1 MGPAFLNSVAMARKL
16 IINADDFGLSLD
28 VNQAV
33 EQAHSQGVLT
43 SATIITNLADFAD
56 AVAIAKRLPRLG
68 IGVHLNLFN
77 SKPVSDD
84 SRVWPLLDSSGSFR
98 YSSGYLAIVSLCS
111 HRIRTAIRI
120 ELAAQIQKLIDSG
133 IEPTHLDSHKHIHFF
148 PSIYPIACS
157 LARQFKI
164 PAIRY
169 CYEPAAVSNA
179 PWPLPMPAGKK
190 GAQQMRLMARFNRLY
205 NNGLSRAEQTLG
217 LSHLGRID
225 TNFFKAVS
233 LYTEAQISEVMTHPS
248 AEDDPADSGKPFK
261 LNRKAELEALCD
273 ERTKKYLQEADIEL
287 THYGRL

>member
-16 IINADDFGLSLD
+16 IINADDFGLSPD

-84 SRVWPLLDSSGSFR
+84 SRVKPLLNSSGSFR
-98 YSSGYLAIVSLCS
+98 YSSNALAFVSMFS
-111 HRIRTAIRI
+111 HKIRTAIRI
-120 ELAAQIQKLIDSG
+120 EMAAQIQKLIDSG

-169 CYEPAAVSNA
+169 CYEPAAVSNV

-205 NNGLSRAEQTLG
+205 DKGLNRAEQTLG

-248 AEDDPADSGKPFK
+248 TVDDPVDSGKPFK

>member
-1 MGPAFLNSVAMARKL
+1 MGPAFLNSVAMVRKL
-16 IINADDFGLSLD
+16 IINADDFGISPQ
-28 VNQAV
+28 VNEAV
-33 EQAHSQGVLT
+33 EQAQARGVLT
-43 SATIITNLADFAD
+43 SATIITNLADFVD

-84 SRVWPLLDSSGSFR
+84 WRVRSLLDSGGSFR
-98 YSSGYLAIVSLCS
+98 YSPNALAFVSMFS

-148 PSIYPIACS
+148 PSIYPIVCS
-157 LARQFKI
+157 LARQVGI

-169 CYEPAAVSNA
+169 CYEPAAVSNV
-179 PWPLPMPAGKK
+179 PWPLPTPEGKK
-190 GAQQMRLMARFNRLY
+190 VAGQMRLMAWFNRLY
-205 NNGLSRAEQTLG
+205 DKGLSKAEQTLG

-233 LYTEAQISEVMTHPS
+233 LYTEAQIFEVMTHPS
-248 AEDDPADSGKPFK
+248 SEDDPADSGKPFK

-273 ERTKKYLQEADIEL
+273 ERTKKYLQEAGIEL
-287 THYGRL
+287 THYGYL